1 MTNHKSW
8 RQFAFNKSWW
18 QFTNQRTSHL
28 LRNKGCT
35 AQDSGHFGRRGR
47 GGIGLVIRIFSLW
60 YWWLW
65 QYWSCWAHIDII
77 RRLKTTTIKIITTLN
92 VTTMYC
98 HYHHYDYQEQFSLI
112 FIEGKPQSVTAILA
126 PSSSWSSFLYFDS
139 QQGGD
144 GWALWESRW
153 RSSLP
158 HRSNFFLSD
167 QFWHLFL
174 YFDLTFNWLN
184 RSSSIL
190 LPYFMREKKFSSVTP
205 ISVIQFLSTGTLICW
220 LLAKIFKIQDS

>member
-1 MTNHKSW
+1 M
-8 RQFAFNKSWW
+8 
-18 QFTNQRTSHL
+18 
-28 LRNKGCT
+28 
-35 AQDSGHFGRRGR
+35 
-47 GGIGLVIRIFSLW
+47 
-60 YWWLW
+60 
-65 QYWSCWAHIDII
+65 
-77 RRLKTTTIKIITTLN
+77 
-92 VTTMYC
+92 
-98 HYHHYDYQEQFSLI
+98 
-112 FIEGKPQSVTAILA
+112 A

-190 LPYFMREKKFSSVTP
+190 LSYFMRKKFLLSYTDICHP
-205 ISVIQFLSTGTLICW
+205 ISEYRDFDLLIACKNIQNSRLLKAIFFLNKDIRLFFANNWLIW
-220 LLAKIFKIQDS
+220 GSKEILLVLNLLAVISCPFHVVCVGP